1 MIGKIFLKAS
11 CDIFVAENVWKVEE
25 GWQKTEE
32 RWHFLMVLAKK
43 SHQHVRL
50 PSQISTSKGQIL
62 DSAWFSAV

>member
-1 MIGKIFLKAS
+1 MIGTIFLKAS
-11 CDIFVAENVWKVEE
+11 YDIFVAEKVCKLEE
-25 GWQKTEE
+25 GWQKPEE
-32 RWHFLMVLAKK
+32 GWHFLMVLAKK